1 MVPQLMSL
9 FFHPLADG
17 HHIVSTP
24 WSFEYAPQLDSFGEY
39 KAFIHKTFK
48 LFIMSNGKIVLGVLA
63 GIAAGTLLGVL
74 IAPDKGAETR
84 RKIRQKG
91 DDLVEGVRDGMTSMV
106 DDVAS
111 KFDKLRGKARKTMN
125 EALAGTDNYEHAD
138 L

>member
-9 FFHPLADG
+9 FFHPFADG

-24 WSFEYAPQLDSFGEY
+24 WSFEYAPLVDSFGGY
-39 KAFIHKTFK
+39 RLFIHKTFK

-91 DDLVEGVRDGMTSMV
+91 DDLVEGVRDGVTSMV
-106 DDVAS
+106 DEVAN
-111 KFDKLRGKARKTMN
+111 KFDKLRGRARKTMH
-125 EALAGTDNYEHAD
+125 EALASTDNEHAD

>member
-1 MVPQLMSL
+1 MSL
-9 FFHPLADG
+9 FFHSFDDG

-24 WSFEYAPQLDSFGEY
+24 WSFEYAPQVDSFEENRL
-39 KAFIHKTFK
+39 FIHKTFK

-74 IAPDKGAETR
+74 IAPDKGSETR

-91 DDLVEGVRDGMTSMV
+91 DDLVEGVRDGVTSMV

-111 KFDKLRGKARKTMN
+111 KFDKLRGRARKTMN
-125 EALAGTDNYEHAD
+125 EALASTDNEHAD